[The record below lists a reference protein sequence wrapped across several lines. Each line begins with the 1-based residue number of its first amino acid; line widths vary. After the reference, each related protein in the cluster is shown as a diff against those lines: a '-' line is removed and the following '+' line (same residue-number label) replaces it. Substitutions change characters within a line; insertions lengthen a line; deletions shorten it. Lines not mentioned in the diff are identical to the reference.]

1 MGRIKKIFEG
11 IKGFFNSRKQMNS
24 VIANYNY
31 RRQIAERD
39 GVDTK
44 YLDEN
49 LKKAGIEFTAGG
61 QISTKNLTEEGMRAL
76 EANYPEKKV
85 KGRYNYTEYAK
96 EVQEERK
103 WKEEERLA
111 GLQEQVAIQ
120 NYKDAMRERV
130 EEMLAA
136 YYGSDKKNKRRGGSY
151 ENNINYKK
159 MSDEHQIKFSEE
171 IVAVGTAV
179 ANETMTEEEF
189 EEYLDRWAKWAGI
202 GSREAYQ

>member
-1 MGRIKKIFEG
+1 MGRIKKFFEG
-11 IKGFFNSRKQMNS
+11 IKGFFNTRKQMNS
-24 VIANYNY
+24 IIANYNY
-31 RRQIAERD
+31 RRQIAKRD
-39 GVDTK
+39 GVSTD

-49 LKKAGIEFTAGG
+49 LKKAGIQFTIGG

-85 KGRYNYTEYAK
+85 NGRYNYTEYAK

-111 GLQEQVAIQ
+111 GLQQQVAIQ
-120 NYKDAMRERV
+120 NYEDAMKQRV
-130 EEMLAA
+130 EEMLSE

-171 IVAVGTAV
+171 LVEVGTAV
-179 ANETMTEEEF
+179 ANGTMTEEQF
-189 EEYLDRWAKWAGI
+189 EEYLNKWARWAGI
-202 GSREAYQ
+202 ENREAYQ